1 MDGGKGWKASDIPP
15 RNRYWLTE
23 NYLNA
28 VYKPL
33 REANYLYHRM
43 GMDNMYSKMDLAK
56 TNIKEALKK
65 IQAVNKQ
72 RPSSYNVQL
81 FFNAKT
87 DELINIYK
95 QGAAEKEE
103 ILALLAELDPT
114 NSNKYAK
121 INQ

>member
-1 MDGGKGWKASDIPP
+1 
-15 RNRYWLTE
+15 
-23 NYLNA
+23 
-28 VYKPL
+28 
-33 REANYLYHRM
+33 
-43 GMDNMYSKMDLAK
+43 
-56 TNIKEALKK
+56 
-65 IQAVNKQ
+65 
-72 RPSSYNVQL
+72 L

-95 QGAAEKEE
+95 QGTPAEKEE